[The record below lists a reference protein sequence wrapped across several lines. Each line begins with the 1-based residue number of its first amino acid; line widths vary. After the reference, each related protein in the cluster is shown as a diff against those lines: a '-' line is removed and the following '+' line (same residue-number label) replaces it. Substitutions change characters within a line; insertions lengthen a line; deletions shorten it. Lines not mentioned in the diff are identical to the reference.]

1 MHFPQEFGAV
11 VFVWSSQ
18 DSFPK
23 MEKRRW
29 RTFQGFHLRNFQPYE
44 DFRQVRQQELAYA
57 KGAFGSHHRNS
68 LGLRNSC
75 GRSLWPWDRKFPML
89 DFSGVR
95 ATLFGYHGKP
105 KFNTL
110 SFSILC
116 LSMTSLADLG
126 TIFKMRTSRRR
137 RSAMLKVC
145 HWYSSTFLFKQPR
158 HTSIL
163 TGEMWVKEVLNGNP
177 IRMQNTSQM
186 SRDIFDILSLKWS
199 LLDCKRPAL
208 LIATKCYAC
217 FSILQDKKVHRFFR
231 P

>member
-1 MHFPQEFGAV
+1 
-11 VFVWSSQ
+11 
-18 DSFPK
+18 
-23 MEKRRW
+23 
-29 RTFQGFHLRNFQPYE
+29 
-44 DFRQVRQQELAYA
+44 
-57 KGAFGSHHRNS
+57 
-68 LGLRNSC
+68 
-75 GRSLWPWDRKFPML
+75 ML

-126 TIFKMRTSRRR
+126 TILKMRSSRRR

-177 IRMQNTSQM
+177 IRMQNTFRM
-186 SRDIFDILSLKWS
+186 SRDIFDSLITEMKS
-199 LLDCKRPAL
+199 FGLQASRAVDCDEMLCMFLYFAGQKGSSFFQTINYPVEL
-208 LIATKCYAC
+208 Y
-217 FSILQDKKVHRFFR
+217 SDRFIESGFARAISAFR
-231 P
+231 ADDI